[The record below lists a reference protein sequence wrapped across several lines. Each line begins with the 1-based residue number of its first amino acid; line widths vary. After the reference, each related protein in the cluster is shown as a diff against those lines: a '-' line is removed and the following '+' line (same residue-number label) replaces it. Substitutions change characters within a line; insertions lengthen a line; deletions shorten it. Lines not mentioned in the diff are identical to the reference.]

1 MKKIILTILL
11 TISSLSVNAISDD
24 TLFIVEQMD
33 KRFNQMDKRFN
44 QINSSVN
51 QRFNEVNR
59 RFDEVNKRF
68 EENDKRFYYVMTTVI
83 TLLVFIFGYLLK
95 ERAIIVRK
103 ALLEMQPELTQKAD
117 KDKLNDIIIII
128 KELAKNNKEVEKIIT
143 KHNLKLI

>member
-128 KELAKNNKEVEKIIT
+128 KELAKSNKEVKNIIA

>member
-33 KRFNQMDKRFN
+33 KRFNQ
-44 QINSSVN
+44 INSSVN
-51 QRFNEVNR
+51 QRFDEVNR

-103 ALLEMQPELTQKAD
+103 ALLEMQPELIQKAD
-117 KDKLNDIIIII
+117 KEKLNDIVTII
-128 KELAKNNKEVEKIIT
+128 KELAKSNKEVKNIIV
-143 KHNLKLI
+143 KNNLKLG

>member
-33 KRFNQMDKRFN
+33 KRFNQ
-44 QINSSVN
+44 INSSVN
-51 QRFNEVNR
+51 QRFDEVNR